1 MPKLFWR
8 IFLWFWLAMVVVDFA
23 IIASILAT
31 RSQNDEERFRR
42 VEKSFMALLARYS
55 AEVYEHQGP
64 AGAAHYLA
72 DLGIDDRTHSTI
84 YDAKGVNLLG
94 NSLPPDLPPSVLLS
108 AQDGTVYEAKD
119 LGRGVLVR
127 SMEGPSG
134 NQYFLLVQHGPPP
147 YFQFIDADLKAQV
160 LRVSAVVLSVALV
173 CWVLTHYLTAPIL
186 HLQNAARR
194 IASGDL
200 EARVVPQFGHRDDEF
215 ADLASDFNSMAGQIQ
230 SLLESQR
237 QLLHAISHE
246 IRSPL
251 SRLSIASNLAKET
264 ISPSTDPLLD
274 RVDAEAARI
283 DQMLTQLLILARL
296 DAGANQFER
305 EPIDVAALL
314 ADLSADA
321 AFEAE
326 AKKCQVV
333 FPSVE
338 PFYVETNF
346 NLLRS
351 AIENVIRNALRY
363 TPESSTVALE
373 CMFEFDRAAW
383 QRFAII
389 HVKDQ
394 GPGVPSTH
402 LEKIFEP
409 FYRVH
414 LARDRESGGVGLGLA
429 IAARAVR
436 FSGGVIHAQN
446 RPEGGLDVE
455 IRLPLYPRVP
465 ATTLERV
472 QS

>member
-1 MPKLFWR
+1 
-8 IFLWFWLAMVVVDFA
+8 MVVVDFA
-23 IIASILAT
+23 IIASVLAT
-31 RSQNDEERFRR
+31 RSRNDEERFRR
-42 VEKSFMALLARYS
+42 VENSLLALQARHS
-55 AEVYEHQGP
+55 AEVYEHQG
-64 AGAAHYLA
+64 AASATEYLA
-72 DLGIDDRTHSTI
+72 DLRIDDRARSTI
-84 YDAKGVNLLG
+84 YDVNGVNLLG
-94 NSLPPDLPPSVLLS
+94 NLLPRSLPSSVLLS
-108 AQDGTVYEAKD
+108 AQDGTVHQVKE
-119 LGRGVLVR
+119 LGRGALIR
-127 SMEGPSG
+127 SMTGPSG
-134 NQYFLLVQHGPPP
+134 KQYLLLVQLGPPP
-147 YFQFIDADLKAQV
+147 FLHFIDGDLKAQV

-173 CWVLTHYLTAPIL
+173 CLALAHYLTAPIL

-200 EARVVPQFGHRDDEF
+200 QARVVPQFGHRDDEF
-215 ADLASDFNSMAGQIQ
+215 SDLASDFNSMASQIQ

-251 SRLSIASNLAKET
+251 SRLSIAANLAKET

-274 RVDAEAARI
+274 RVEAEACRI
-283 DQMLTQLLILARL
+283 DQMLTQLLTLARL
-296 DAGANQFER
+296 DAGANQFKR

-314 ADLSADA
+314 SDVSIDA

-326 AKKCQVV
+326 GKKCQVA
-333 FPSVE
+333 FPSME
-338 PFYVETNF
+338 PFYVEANL

-351 AIENVIRNALRY
+351 AIENVVRNALRY
-363 TPESSTVALE
+363 TPESSIVAIE
-373 CMFEFDRAAW
+373 CTFEFDPAAW

-394 GPGVPSTH
+394 GPGVPSSQ

-455 IRLPLYPRVP
+455 IRLPLYARVP
-465 ATTLERV
+465 TSTLERI